1 MLKKSTL
8 GILFATVLAV
18 PAYAA
23 DSVGFYI
30 GGQYNQ
36 HTLEFE
42 DIDLNLAT
50 LGILGGYQIN
60 EHFSVE
66 GRLNLSAKDKS
77 FDDSGNSV
85 KFKVDNSYSA
95 FVKGAYPFT
104 DTFSI
109 YALAGFNSSKY
120 KATVNF
126 GGPTASE
133 SESKSGFAYGA
144 GLQFRVNDA
153 WSVSGEYVVL
163 PDLEDIDATNLSLVV
178 RYKF

>member
-8 GILFATVLAV
+8 GILLATLLVA
-18 PAYAA
+18 PTYAA
-23 DSVGFYI
+23 NTEGFYI

-36 HTLEFE
+36 HSLEFE
-42 DIDLNLAT
+42 GVDLNLAT

-60 EHFSVE
+60 EYFSVE
-66 GRLNLSAKDKS
+66 GRLNLGIKDKTEHQGS
-77 FDDSGNSV
+77 NSY
-85 KFKVDNSYSA
+85 KFEVDNSYSA

-104 DTFSI
+104 DTFSA

-120 KATVNF
+120 KGTERIGN
-126 GGPTASE
+126 S
-133 SESKSGFAYGA
+133 SISDSDSKSGFAYGA
-144 GLQFRVNDA
+144 GLQFKVNDA

-163 PDLEDIDATNLSLVV
+163 PEPEDIDVTNLSLVV